1 MKRYINSLVGLL
13 LACLIGTS
21 CTDEDVVNGKSKYES
36 GIPVSLSLS
45 FKPDVPNVVTRAG
58 ENMDEYKNDV
68 YDITI
73 FAFAENGS
81 VNKIETYQNED
92 YAKLGTGSGTVKKF
106 TTLSGINYIYA
117 VANAQTN
124 YYDGLID
131 QLKDCNSRSL
141 FLDAV
146 ATLQQNSIDLID
158 GRFLM
163 SGVFVTDEQGQ
174 ETAKVDISPDAT
186 NLTGKIELTRVASS
200 ITFDIKIG
208 GDCTEF
214 IPKSWKVV
222 DVPKYSYLFG
232 KDMDYKA
239 TDNESAFFDSDLA
252 LFNQNQTSITFY
264 MTENRKSNDE
274 VISFKDR
281 MKTNMRPEHATY
293 LQLTGV
299 YSGKANKYDDEV
311 VTNNKVTSEAYVTYY
326 IPLGSATNTGNYGNY
341 ETKRNTQYTYTVT
354 VNGVKDIVVEVIEG
368 KETSVAGGD
377 VIYRSDDGASFK
389 LLDAHY
395 EARVLTF
402 KLSDITNKVE
412 LIYGI
417 KTPYT
422 NGYLYD
428 EDANVDKNWVK
439 FLVHKNGSQRMMEYP
454 GENSDDLWTVDQ
466 LMNAMIDAKNTGDN
480 QTLFN
485 VSNGDDKILYV
496 TAFIDEYYYSDK
508 DWRTFVN
515 KPNREMLLLCTT
527 QNGFD
532 SSVTDATFVLS
543 QRSIQTYYT
552 LDKNTGNIVAVGLE
566 WANETPMQN
575 NKNGIGAT
583 SNTEQDGRK
592 NMLFSLRGKSWS
604 DVPTMTKDYLVSN
617 TDNNEYFE
625 TGGIKNGMDDLDPF
639 VACMSRNRS
648 SDGGSTIND
657 SDVKWFL
664 PSIEQY
670 QNMVLGQSG
679 YDQGAYLYPSG
690 RDKSKE
696 ENRLHYYSSSINTN
710 ERNILWAE
718 EGMSTSVNKEYN
730 DGYRKRRHS
739 IRCIRYLGSLNG
751 PETPI
756 VNSIRGGYSENFK
769 SYDVLKMSLLNDNS
783 IRGSKTSSSLAEH
796 NELQENNKPYVAFA
810 VSNSDSKKC
819 PTGWR
824 KPNQREMSLMYSM
837 LSIGTNSNEKYRY
850 ITSTKFSTNDRRM
863 FILSVGGMGLGY
875 LNASIDYIRCV
886 RDVDLK

>member
-58 ENMDEYKNDV
+58 ENMDEYKSDV

-81 VNKIETYQNED
+81 VNKIETYQNDD
-92 YAKLGTGSGTVKKF
+92 YTKLGTGSGTVKNF

-117 VANAQTN
+117 VANAQTD

-131 QLKDCNSRSL
+131 QLKECNSRFQ

-163 SGVFVTDEQGQ
+163 SGVFVTDVQGQ

-232 KDMDYKA
+232 KDVDYEA
-239 TDNESAFFDSDLA
+239 TDDESAFFDSDLA

-264 MTENRKSNDE
+264 MTENRKSNDN
-274 VISFKDR
+274 VTSFKDR
-281 MKTNMRPEHATY
+281 MKTDMRPKHATY

-299 YSGKANKYDDEV
+299 YSGKANKYDEDG
-311 VTNNKVTSEAYVTYY
+311 VTDDKVTSEAYVTYY
-326 IPLGSATNTGNYGNY
+326 IPLGSATNSDNYGNY

-402 KLSDITNKVE
+402 KLSDITNKVK

-422 NGYLYD
+422 EGYKYD
-428 EDANVDKNWVK
+428 EDATDINWVK
-439 FLVHKNGSQRMMEYP
+439 FLIHENGEKTMHDYP
-454 GENSDDLWTVDQ
+454 GDNSEDLLTVKE
-466 LMNAMIDAKNTGDN
+466 LMDKMIDAKNKGDE

-485 VSNGDDKILYV
+485 VTQGDDKLLYV
-496 TAFIDEYYYSDK
+496 TAFIDEYYYDEK
-508 DWRTFVN
+508 EWNTFVN

-527 QNGFD
+527 KNGFD

-552 LDKNTGNIVAVGLE
+552 LDKETNSIIAVGLE
-566 WANETPMQN
+566 WANETPVRNGRSGAGGQY
-575 NKNGIGAT
+575 KNSPNGRDNMIKDLKGKDWT
-583 SNTEQDGRK
+583 S
-592 NMLFSLRGKSWS
+592 
-604 DVPTMTKDYLVSN
+604 VPTLTKDYLVSN
-617 TDNNEYFE
+617 TDDKDNFF
-625 TGGIKNGMDDLDPF
+625 INGSLEPF
-639 VACMSRNRS
+639 TACMSRNRNS
-648 SDGGSTIND
+648 SGNNGINEA
-657 SDVKWFL
+657 DVKWFL
-664 PSIEQY
+664 PSIEQCQY
-670 QNMVLGQSG
+670 IVLGQSG

-690 RDKSKE
+690 RSKSD
-696 ENRLHYYSSSINTN
+696 RLHFFANSKTSTG
-710 ERNILWAE
+710 RNILWAE
-718 EGMSTSVNKEYN
+718 EGMSTSEDHEYGKPVYLN
-730 DGYRKRRHS
+730 ARHS
-739 IRCIRYLGSLNG
+739 IRCIRYLGEVKG
-751 PETPI
+751 PEAPLVEQTNI
-756 VNSIRGGYSENFK
+756 SISGSQYK
-769 SYDVLKMSLLNDNS
+769 VLKMSYLNSNS
-783 IRGSKTSSSLAEH
+783 IRNSSTSGTLAAH
-796 NELQENNKPYVAFA
+796 NELQENNKPYTAFA
-810 VSNSDSKKC
+810 VYSQDKDRYQNC
-819 PTGWR
+819 PKGWR
-824 KPNQREMSLMYSM
+824 KPNQREMSLMLTM
-837 LSIGTNSNEKYRY
+837 LDIGKSGVYL
-850 ITSTKFSTNDRRM
+850 TSTVFSVGDGRK
-863 FILSVGGMGLGY
+863 FILSVGGMGLGTDE
-875 LNASIDYIRCV
+875 NGGKIRCV
-886 RDVDLK
+886 RDVEVD